1 MAKVFR
7 ISRLANGGGKFCP
20 SHYFAQS
27 RVRRRANLLSYSA
40 LSPLLLIFLFAS
52 ALLTGCADK
61 DPVDPAPPL
70 MTRADSI
77 AAGLIA
83 AVPTADGDWGGTT
96 AYDLNG
102 NPIENIVIG
111 GTDSDIS
118 EGDTVWG
125 E

>member
-27 RVRRRANLLSYSA
+27 RVRRRANLLSSSA
-40 LSPLLLIFLFAS
+40 LSPLVFLFLFSS

-61 DPVDPAPPL
+61 DPVVDPEPL

-77 AAGLIA
+77 AAGLIVD
-83 AVPTADGDWGGTT
+83 VPTADGDWDGTT
-96 AYDLNG
+96 TYDLNG
-102 NPIENIVIG
+102 NPIEGIG
-111 GTDSDIS
+111 VSGTDSDIS
-118 EGDTVWG
+118 DGGTVWG

>member
-1 MAKVFR
+1 MF
-7 ISRLANGGGKFCP
+7 IFSHLANGGGKFCP

-40 LSPLLLIFLFAS
+40 LSPLVFFFLFSS

-61 DPVDPAPPL
+61 DPVVDPEPL

-83 AVPTADGDWGGTT
+83 AVPTADGDWDGTT

-102 NPIENIVIG
+102 NPIEGIG
-111 GTDSDIS
+111 VGGVDTELDSP
-118 EGDTVWG
+118 WG

>member
-1 MAKVFR
+1 
-7 ISRLANGGGKFCP
+7 
-20 SHYFAQS
+20 
-27 RVRRRANLLSYSA
+27 VRKCANLLSFST
-40 LSPLLLIFLFAS
+40 LSPLFFLFLFAS

-61 DPVDPAPPL
+61 EPVDPAPPL

-77 AAGLIA
+77 AAGLIS
-83 AVPTADGDWGGTT
+83 AVPTAEGDWDGTT
-96 AYDLNG
+96 TYDLNG

>member
-1 MAKVFR
+1 M
-7 ISRLANGGGKFCP
+7 S
-20 SHYFAQS
+20 S
-27 RVRRRANLLSYSA
+27 SA
-40 LSPLLLIFLFAS
+40 LSPLVFLFLFAS

-61 DPVDPAPPL
+61 EPVDPAPPL

-83 AVPTADGDWGGTT
+83 AVPTADGDWCGTT

-102 NPIENIVIG
+102 NPIEGISVG
-111 GTDSDIS
+111 GTDTDAATD
-118 EGDTVWG
+118 GNGNTWG

>member
-20 SHYFAQS
+20 SHLFAQS
-27 RVRRRANLLSYSA
+27 RVRKCANLLSFST
-40 LSPLLLIFLFAS
+40 LSPLLFLFLFAS

-77 AAGLIA
+77 AAGLIVD
-83 AVPTADGDWGGTT
+83 VPTADGDWDGTT
-96 AYDLNG
+96 TYDFDG
-102 NPIENIVIG
+102 NPLEDLGVG
-111 GTDSDIS
+111 GVDTDLDSP
-118 EGDTVWG
+118 WG

>member
-1 MAKVFR
+1 MAKAFK
-7 ISRLANGGGKFCP
+7 ISYLANGGGKFCP
-20 SHYFAQS
+20 SHLFAHS
-27 RVRRRANLLSYSA
+27 RVRRRANLLSFST
-40 LSPLLLIFLFAS
+40 LPFLLIIFFFAS
-52 ALLTGCADK
+52 AVLTGCADK

-77 AAGLIA
+77 AAGLIS
-83 AVPTADGDWGGTT
+83 AVPTADGEWDST
-96 AYDLNG
+96 ATYDLNG